1 MKQEAVKIFDNK
13 SIRTIWDDAEE
24 KWFFSVVDV
33 CGALTDSS
41 KPSNYWKV
49 LKHRLIKDGDETVT
63 NCNQL
68 RLLADDGKKRL
79 TDVADIE
86 QLSHIIDSIS
96 SSKTEAFEQW
106 LNQFSSDTEI
116 IDNAQVFNFE
126 ELNGEIILYQ
136 PDETVRLEV
145 HLEGETVWLTQ
156 QQIIELFQSSKAN
169 ISEHISNIYE
179 QGELAYEA
187 TVRNFR
193 TVQKEGNRMVS
204 RVLTYYN
211 LDTIISVG
219 FRVNAKRGIR
229 FRQWAN
235 GVIKNYLLHGFA
247 VNQQLRYLEQRID
260 ARFDAQQSQIK
271 ELKSTVS
278 NHQEK
283 IDFFVRT
290 NQPPVEGVLFEGQ
303 IFDAY
308 KLVEALI
315 KSAKREIILIDNYI
329 DASIFDLLEK
339 REQGVDATIYT
350 EHVGQSLLHL
360 QQLNLQQNGRVIEVK
375 EYNSRFH
382 DRFLILDD
390 SLYHFGASFKDL
402 GKRLFAFERMGIDK
416 EIIINQLD

>member
-271 ELKSTVS
+271 ELESTVS

-283 IDFFVRT
+283 INFFVRT

-329 DASIFDLLEK
+329 DATIFDLLEK

-350 EHVGQSLLHL
+350 EHAGQSLQHL
-360 QQLNLQQNGRVIEVK
+360 QQLYQQQYGRNIEVK

-402 GKRLFAFERMGIDK
+402 GRRLFAFELMGIDK
-416 EIIINQLD
+416 NIILSQL

>member
-1 MKQEAVKIFDNK
+1 MQEVTKIFDGKN
-13 SIRTIWDDAEE
+13 IRMAWDDKEE

-33 CGALTDSS
+33 CGVLSDST

-49 LKHRLIKDGDETVT
+49 LKHRLVKDGYKTVT

-68 RLLADDGKKRL
+68 RLLAEDGKKRL
-79 TDVADIE
+79 TDVADIV
-86 QLSHIIDSIS
+86 QLSHIIDVIH
-96 SSKTEAFEQW
+96 SSKTEEFKQW
-106 LNQFSSDTEI
+106 LEQFYSDSRI
-116 IDNAQVFNFE
+116 IEDAQIFDFE
-126 ELNGEIILYQ
+126 DLNGEIVLYQ

-156 QQIIELFQSSKAN
+156 AQIIELFQSSKAN

-193 TVQKEGNRMVS
+193 TVQKEGNRMVN
-204 RVLTYYN
+204 RVRTYYN
-211 LDTIISVG
+211 LDAIISIG

-235 GVIKNYLLHGFA
+235 GVIKNYLLHGIA
-247 VNQQLRYLEQRID
+247 VNQQLHRMEQ
-260 ARFDAQQSQIK
+260 RFDAKLDAQQIQIK
-271 ELKSTVS
+271 KLESTVID
-278 NHQEK
+278 HQEK

-315 KSAKREIILIDNYI
+315 KSAKREIILIDNYV
-329 DASIFDLLEK
+329 DASVFDLLEK

-350 EHVGQSLLHL
+350 EHVGQSLTRL
-360 QQLNLQQNGRVIEVK
+360 QQLNQQQYGRRIEVK

-390 SLYHFGASFKDL
+390 ALYHFGASFKDL
-402 GKRLFAFERMGIDK
+402 GKRLFAFQLMGIDK
-416 EIIINQLD
+416 NIILSQL

>member
-1 MKQEAVKIFDNK
+1 MQEVTKIFDGKN
-13 SIRTIWDDAEE
+13 IRMAWDDKEE
-24 KWFFSVVDV
+24 KRFFSVVDV
-33 CGALTDSS
+33 CGVLSDST

-49 LKHRLIKDGDETVT
+49 LKHRLVKDGYKTVT

-68 RLLADDGKKRL
+68 RLLAEDGKKRL
-79 TDVADIE
+79 TDVADIV
-86 QLSHIIDSIS
+86 QLSHIIDVIH
-96 SSKTEAFEQW
+96 SSKTEEFKQW
-106 LNQFSSDTEI
+106 LEQFYSDSRI
-116 IDNAQVFNFE
+116 IEDAQIFDFE
-126 ELNGEIILYQ
+126 DLNGEIVLYQ

-156 QQIIELFQSSKAN
+156 AQIIELFQSSKAN

-193 TVQKEGNRMVS
+193 TVQKEGNRMVN
-204 RVLTYYN
+204 RVRTYYN
-211 LDTIISVG
+211 LDAIISIG

-235 GVIKNYLLHGFA
+235 GVIKNYLLHGIA
-247 VNQQLRYLEQRID
+247 VNQQLHRMEQ
-260 ARFDAQQSQIK
+260 RFDAKLDAQQIQIK
-271 ELKSTVS
+271 KLESTVTD
-278 NHQEK
+278 HQEK

-308 KLVEALI
+308 KLVEALV
-315 KSAKREIILIDNYI
+315 KSAQCEIVLIDNYV

-350 EHVGQSLLHL
+350 EHVGQSLTHL
-360 QQLNLQQNGRVIEVK
+360 QQLNQQQYGRRIEVK

-390 SLYHFGASFKDL
+390 ALYHFGASFKDL
-402 GKRLFAFERMGIDK
+402 GKRLFAFQLMGIDK
-416 EIIINQLD
+416 NIILSQL